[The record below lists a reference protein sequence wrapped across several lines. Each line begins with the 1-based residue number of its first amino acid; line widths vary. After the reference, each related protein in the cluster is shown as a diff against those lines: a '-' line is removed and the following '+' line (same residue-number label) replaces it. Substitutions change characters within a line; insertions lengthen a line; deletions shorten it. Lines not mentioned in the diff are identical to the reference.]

1 MTAMSNKI
9 VVTGFEPWQHGTEN
23 PTLDVL
29 DQLEQ
34 SNAVPGELAT
44 IRLPVDTTKLSAI
57 VEDALERIRPDVW
70 ISMGLATGHS
80 VIAVERMAANVRDF
94 PIPDNGGH
102 QPGGDPVFADGPAA
116 YLSTLPVKSITFALR
131 AAGIPAKLSN
141 SPSTYLCNQMMYT
154 VLHLIDRKRMPTK
167 AGFIHVPATPS
178 YVAKQA
184 YPFVEMPSM
193 SVELMTNAVLE
204 SLAAIAAATRDTQAP
219 TFNY

>member
-1 MTAMSNKI
+1 MTAMSTKI

-34 SNAVPGELAT
+34 SNAVPGALTT
-44 IRLPVDTTKLSAI
+44 IRLPVDTTKLAVI
-57 VEDALERIRPDVW
+57 IEEALDRIRPDVW
-70 ISMGLATGHS
+70 ISLGLATGHS

-116 YLSTLPVKSITFALR
+116 YLSTLPVKAITFALR

-154 VLHLIDRKRMPTK
+154 VLHLVDRKRMPTK
-167 AGFIHVPATPS
+167 AGFIHVPATPG

-193 SVELMTNAVLE
+193 GVELMTCAVLE
-204 SLAAIAAATRDTQAP
+204 SLAAIAAAPSDILAP

>member
-1 MTAMSNKI
+1 MTAMTRKI

-29 DQLEQ
+29 DQLEH
-34 SNAVPGELAT
+34 SNAVPGKLTT
-44 IRLPVDTTKLSAI
+44 IRLPVDTTKLAAI
-57 VEDALERIRPDVW
+57 VEEALEQVTPDVW
-70 ISMGLATGHS
+70 ISLGLATGHS
-80 VIAVERMAANVRDF
+80 VIAVERMAANIRDF
-94 PIPDNGGH
+94 PIPDNAGH
-102 QPGGDPVFADGPAA
+102 QPGGDPVFAGGPAA
-116 YLSTLPVKSITFALR
+116 YLSTLPVKAMTFALR

-154 VLHLIDRKRMPTK
+154 VLHLIERKRMPTK

-193 SVELMTNAVLE
+193 SVELMTNAVLK
-204 SLAAIAAATRDTQAP
+204 SLAAIAAATRDIQAP

>member
-1 MTAMSNKI
+1 
-9 VVTGFEPWQHGTEN
+9 
-23 PTLDVL
+23 
-29 DQLEQ
+29 
-34 SNAVPGELAT
+34 
-44 IRLPVDTTKLSAI
+44 
-57 VEDALERIRPDVW
+57 
-70 ISMGLATGHS
+70 MGLATGHS

-141 SPSTYLCNQMMYT
+141 SPSTYLRNQMVST
-154 VLHLIDRKRMPTK
+154 VLHLYRRKRMPTK

-178 YVAKQA
+178 CAKRA

-193 SVELMTNAVLE
+193 GVELMTNAVLE